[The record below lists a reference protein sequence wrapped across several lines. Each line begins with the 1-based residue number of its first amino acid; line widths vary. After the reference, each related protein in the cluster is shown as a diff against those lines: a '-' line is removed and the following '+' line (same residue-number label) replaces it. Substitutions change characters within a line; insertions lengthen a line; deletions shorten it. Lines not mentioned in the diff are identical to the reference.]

1 MPHTTRRRLFGI
13 GFGALAAGVPVES
26 RPNDAALRRLADEWL
41 ALEGEIA
48 RIVRVSGR
56 RWGCDPEDG
65 PLASR
70 CAVREA
76 RQTAIARAM
85 IATPADT
92 SAGMDA
98 KFRIFGY
105 IHAPPFA
112 DSRTRLYDRLAVAAA
127 DEAARLCLPQTVQ
140 RSTIST
146 QNLHKSHR

>member
-1 MPHTTRRRLFGI
+1 MPSTTRRRLFGL

-26 RPNDAALRRLADEWL
+26 RPNDVYLRRLADEWL
-41 ALEGEIA
+41 VLEGEIA

-70 CAVREA
+70 CAAREA

-92 SAGMDA
+92 AAGMDA
-98 KFRIFGY
+98 KFRVFGY

-112 DSRTRLYDRLAVAAA
+112 DSHTRLYDRLAVAATA
-127 DEAARLCLPQTVQ
+127 DAARLWSAPT
-140 RSTIST
+140 RDPGAART
-146 QNLHKSHR
+146 

>member
-1 MPHTTRRRLFGI
+1 MPETTRRRFFGI

-41 ALEGEIA
+41 VLEGEIA
-48 RIVRVSGR
+48 RIVRISGR

-70 CAVREA
+70 CAAREA

-92 SAGMDA
+92 AAGMDA

-127 DEAARLCLPQTVQ
+127 DEVQ
-140 RSTIST
+140 RLWTAT
-146 QNLHKSHR
+146 TRHRDTART

>member
-1 MPHTTRRRLFGI
+1 MPSTTRRRLFGL

-26 RPNDAALRRLADEWL
+26 RPNDVYLRRLADEWL
-41 ALEGEIA
+41 VLEREIA
-48 RIVRVSGR
+48 RIVRISGR
-56 RWGCDPEDG
+56 RWGCDAEDG

-70 CAVREA
+70 CAAREA

-92 SAGMDA
+92 AAGMDA

-112 DSRTRLYDRLAVAAA
+112 EETTPLYDRLAATAAN
-127 DEAARLCLPQTVQ
+127 EATRLYALPIAS
-140 RSTIST
+140 RE
-146 QNLHKSHR
+146 